1 MFKITVY
8 QMQNDGGCR
17 SFEFNNKKIA
27 MSRFNEHIDAHNIH
41 YVDYDDTFDQWFL
54 DDDTFG
60 EFTIMS
66 AGGIGH
72 DVRIELTAEKP
83 FSRIQENGIA
93 NIDRVKGKLYQLG
106 ARLVAIND
114 DVNMEF
120 WQYENRMFILQRN
133 DRTFQ
138 LFCSMEF
145 HSMESAFRQIENVCR
160 IQTFMA

>member
-1 MFKITVY
+1 MT
-8 QMQNDGGCR
+8 DGQQR

-27 MSRFNEHIDAHNIH
+27 TSRFHEHIDANNINEIDFH
-41 YVDYDDTFDQWFL
+41 DDGFDIWFL
-54 DDDTFG
+54 DQKAFG
-60 EFTIMS
+60 EMTIMS

-83 FSRIQENGIA
+83 FSRIHENDVA
-93 NIDRVKGKLYQLG
+93 NIDRIKGKLYQLG

-145 HSMESAFRQIENVCR
+145 ASLDSAIRQIENVCR
-160 IQTFMA
+160 IETFMA

>member
-8 QMQNDGGCR
+8 QMQNDGGWR
-17 SFEFNNKKIA
+17 SFEFNNKTIA
-27 MSRFNEHIDAHNIH
+27 MARFNEYMDANNIND
-41 YVDYDDTFDQWFL
+41 VDFDDTFDQWFL
-54 DDDTFG
+54 DHETFG

-106 ARLVAIND
+106 ARMVAVND

-120 WQYENRMFILQRN
+120 WQYENRVFIIHTKGQ
-133 DRTFQ
+133 TFE

-145 HSMESAFRQIENVCR
+145 YSLDSAIRQIENVCR
-160 IQTFMA
+160 IQNFMA